1 MHSALYYTSYLI
13 YFQALAA
20 HADTNLGKFEPALAF
35 ICNKPAMHRVV
46 NGWEADFNKSTSCID
61 DPDDILDY
69 CKKVSY
75 PRTSIHL
82 RSCSGVA
89 DNMLDYQSGNRK
101 IDPPLLRSFG

>member
-1 MHSALYYTSYLI
+1 MC
-13 YFQALAA
+13 FQALAA

-69 CKKVSY
+69 CKKVRY
-75 PRTSIHL
+75 PRTFINL
-82 RSCSGVA
+82 RSAGGVV
-89 DNMLDYQSGNRK
+89 DNTLDYQSRDCK
-101 IDPPLLRSFG
+101 IDSLLLWPFG